1 MANNSICVII
11 IPAKKAVGKSGSM
24 LVYGKNILKDLDK
37 KKIKKVY
44 CARREY
50 VDFLEQNKI
59 HYEFTDMN
67 RLNKMVDGVHQGIV
81 IDMYDYEYKTMSDIK
96 GDFVVMLDHIEDPH
110 NLGSIIRTCAC
121 AGVKSLIIPKDRSAK
136 INDTVMKVS
145 EGTLSYVDVIMVTNL
160 TNAINELKKEGYF
173 VYASAMNGEDYKTMD
188 TSGKKVLIIG
198 NEGKG
203 VSNLVMNNSDFL
215 VGIPMN
221 NQVDSLNAGVAAGI
235 LIFGMR
241 G

>member
-1 MANNSICVII
+1 
-11 IPAKKAVGKSGSM
+11 M

-50 VDFLEQNKI
+50 VDYLENNKI
-59 HYEFTDMN
+59 HYEYTDIN
-67 RLNKMVDGVHQGIV
+67 RLNKMVDGLHQGIV
-81 IDMYDYEYKTMSDIK
+81 IDMYDYEYKTLKDIK
-96 GDFVVMLDHIEDPH
+96 GDFIVVLDHIEDPH

-145 EGTLSYVDVIMVTNL
+145 EGTLSFVDVIMVTNI
-160 TNAINELKKEGYF
+160 TNALNELKKQGYF
-173 VYASAMNGEDYKTMD
+173 VYASAMDGEDYKKLD

-203 VSNLVMNNSDFL
+203 VSNLVKDNADFL

-221 NQVDSLNAGVAAGI
+221 SEVDSLNAGVAAGI